1 MAYEDFGLSYE
12 PQKRAGREQR
22 DATLARN
29 AYARFLSQQRG
40 TRDFAAMERQGSR
53 GLENLGS
60 TLARRGL
67 RNSGIRQQQTGD
79 YAQAWMNQRND
90 FFDALRQQ
98 MANFDL
104 EDAQA
109 MWNYSTAESE
119 IELQKQRDI
128 LATAAA
134 LRGMAPFMGGSS

>member
-12 PQKRAGREQR
+12 PQKRAAREQR
-22 DATLARN
+22 DATMAQN
-29 AYARFLSQQRG
+29 AYSRFLSQQRG
-40 TRDFAAMERQGSR
+40 SRDFSSLQRQGSR

-67 RNSGIRQQQTGD
+67 RNSGIRQQQSGQ
-79 YAQAWMNQRND
+79 YAETWMNQQND
-90 FFDALRQQ
+90 MLDALRQQ
-98 MANFDL
+98 LSQFDL
-104 EDAQA
+104 QDAQA
-109 MWNYSTAESE
+109 MSGYNSTVGE

-134 LRGMAPFMGGSS
+134 LRGMAPYLGG

>member
-12 PQKRAGREQR
+12 PQKRAAREQR
-22 DATLARN
+22 DATMAQN
-29 AYARFLSQQRG
+29 AYSRFLSQQRG
-40 TRDFAAMERQGSR
+40 SRDFSSLERQGSR

-67 RNSGIRQQQTGD
+67 RNSGIRQQQSGQ
-79 YAQAWMNQRND
+79 YAETWMNQRND
-90 FFDALRQQ
+90 LLDALRQQ
-98 MANFDL
+98 LSQFDL
-104 EDAQA
+104 QDAQA
-109 MWNYSTAESE
+109 MSGYNSTVGE

-134 LRGMAPFMGGSS
+134 LRGMAPYLGG

>member
-12 PQKRAGREQR
+12 PQRRAAREQR
-22 DATLARN
+22 DATMAQN
-29 AYARFLSQQRG
+29 AYSRFLSQQRG
-40 TRDFAAMERQGSR
+40 ARDFSSLQRQASR

-67 RNSGIRQQQTGD
+67 RNSGIRQQQSGE
-79 YAQAWMNQRND
+79 YAQNWMNQQND
-90 FFDALRQQ
+90 LLDALRQQ
-98 MANFDL
+98 MAQFDL
-104 EDAQA
+104 QDAQA
-109 MWNYSTAESE
+109 MSGYGAAVGE

-134 LRGMAPFMGGSS
+134 LRGMAPYLGG

>member
-12 PQKRAGREQR
+12 PQRRAAREQR
-22 DATLARN
+22 DATMAQN
-29 AYARFLSQQRG
+29 AYSRFLSQQRG
-40 TRDFAAMERQGSR
+40 ARDFSSLQRQGSR

-67 RNSGIRQQQTGD
+67 RNSGIRQQQSGQ
-79 YAQAWMNQRND
+79 YAENWMNQQND
-90 FFDALRQQ
+90 LLDALRQQ
-98 MANFDL
+98 MSQFDL
-104 EDAQA
+104 QDAQA
-109 MWNYSTAESE
+109 MTGYNATMGE

-134 LRGMAPFMGGSS
+134 LRGMAPYLGG

>member
-12 PQKRAGREQR
+12 PQRRAAREQR
-22 DATLARN
+22 DATLAQN
-29 AYARFLSQQRG
+29 AYSRFLSQQRG
-40 TRDFAAMERQGSR
+40 TRDFSSMERQASR

-67 RNSGIRQQQTGD
+67 RNSGIRQQQSGE
-79 YAQAWMNQRND
+79 YAQTWMNQRND
-90 FFDALRQQ
+90 LLDALRQQ
-98 MANFDL
+98 LAQFDL
-104 EDAQA
+104 EDARA
-109 MWNYSTAESE
+109 MSGYESTVGE

-134 LRGMAPFMGGSS
+134 LRGMAPYLGG

>member
-12 PQKRAGREQR
+12 PQRRAAREQR
-22 DATLARN
+22 DATMAQN
-29 AYARFLSQQRG
+29 AYSRFLSQQRG
-40 TRDFAAMERQGSR
+40 ARDFSSLERQGSR

-67 RNSGIRQQQTGD
+67 RNSGIRQQQSGQ
-79 YAQAWMNQRND
+79 YAETWMNQRND
-90 FFDALRQQ
+90 LLDALRQQ
-98 MANFDL
+98 LSQFDL
-104 EDAQA
+104 QDAQA
-109 MWNYSTAESE
+109 MSGYNSTVGE

-134 LRGMAPFMGGSS
+134 LRGMAPYLGG

>member
-12 PQKRAGREQR
+12 PQRRAAREQR
-22 DATLARN
+22 DATMAQN
-29 AYARFLSQQRG
+29 AYSRFLSQQRG
-40 TRDFAAMERQGSR
+40 TRDFATIERQGSR

-67 RNSGIRQQQTGD
+67 RNSGIRQQASGD
-79 YAQAWMNQRND
+79 YAQNWMNQRND
-90 FFDALRQQ
+90 LLDALRQQ
-98 MANFDL
+98 LAQFDL
-104 EDAQA
+104 QDAQA
-109 MWNYSTAESE
+109 MSGYNATIGE

-134 LRGMAPFMGGSS
+134 LRGMAPYLGGQ

>member
-12 PQKRAGREQR
+12 APRRAAREQR
-22 DATLARN
+22 DATMAQN
-29 AYARFLSQQRG
+29 AYSRFLSQQRG
-40 TRDFAAMERQGSR
+40 TRDFATMERQGSR

-67 RNSGIRQQQTGD
+67 RNSGIRQQASGD
-79 YAQAWMNQRND
+79 YAQNWMNQRND
-90 FFDALRQQ
+90 LLDALRQQ
-98 MANFDL
+98 MSQFDL
-104 EDAQA
+104 EDASA
-109 MWNYSTAESE
+109 MSGYNATVGE

-134 LRGMAPFMGGSS
+134 LRGMAPYLGGS